1 MGRALELC
9 ERGSL
14 FTSSGVWQ
22 SWAAKQLSVAVQQA
36 VAEEIAHAL
45 GIATA

>member
-1 MGRALELC
+1 MAVVG
-9 ERGSL
+9 G
-14 FTSSGVWQ
+14 Q
-22 SWAAKQLSVAVQQA
+22 AAELSVAVQQA